1 MSSKQDL
8 KSVLGV
14 SKIVCK
20 GTNGLQA
27 IRSPLQLLNLA
38 VVSSAKATLDNMET
52 NLCICV
58 PKNFIYKNK
67 QQLDLANGL

>member
-27 IRSPLQLLNLA
+27 IQSLLQLFNL
-38 VVSSAKATLDNMET
+38 VIVSSAKAALET
-52 NLCICV
+52 NECICV
-58 PKNFIYKNK
+58 PIKLY
-67 QQLDLANGL
+67 L